1 MAGDNAGGTTSEF
14 MKMGKMMGQSNNPSN
29 SGMYDGLDKVTE
41 KLMANKLARQAE
53 VKGERESLRKE
64 RKLAGQKL
72 TNEFTEMGPTLKV
85 LGPESFGQAQTE
97 IEGLRQ
103 QMFEAI
109 DAGDQKKIAELNM
122 KLNDIKTRHSGDAEN
137 LTTLI
142 DSWESDTVSTDAMT
156 KENIDVLTNF
166 AANKT
171 KKEVYVE
178 NEDGVPELRYEW
190 DTEEP
195 LLDETTG
202 EQQIDEE
209 GNPMFVKDQK
219 SLAEMQDMLVTK
231 DTVNGNK
238 MLDLGQELKVCYKDK
253 SPMSDADI
261 KHKVGEIIPQDPKAI
276 RDWLHG
282 NPAEFPG
289 LNVHDY
295 LNDLMNTDYGTFD
308 KLGIDLTK
316 PEYAHLDKDKEG
328 DDGYGTVEADEVPE
342 AFREELI
349 NNVLDVKDLEVSHGI
364 ITEIYSSLMKNNMM
378 GISNEDQRDPSETT
392 ILGNK
397 ESSSAKASNDAN
409 ETLEKLKSLGDPDS
423 PIHAE
428 IARMNEAQI
437 ATHILGS
444 GAKWTDEV
452 YDPVTKEKITL
463 AKYIADAKNK
473 KSKPNEQNPKD
484 PMAGMTAAQKI
495 QYIKDNK

>member
-1 MAGDNAGGTTSEF
+1 MAGNDAGGSTSEF
-14 MKMGKMMGQSNNPSN
+14 MRMGKMMGQSNS
-29 SGMYDGLDKVTE
+29 SYTKGQYDGLDKVTE
-41 KLMANKLARQAE
+41 ALQAKKLARQAE
-53 VKGERESLRKE
+53 VNAEKETLRKE

-72 TNEFTEMGPTLKV
+72 TNQFTEMGPTLKV

-97 IEGLRQ
+97 IEALRQ

-109 DAGDQKKIAELNM
+109 DGGNQKDIAELNI

-142 DSWESDTVSTDAMT
+142 DSWEGDTVSTDAMT
-156 KENIDVLTNF
+156 KEDIDVLTNF

-171 KKEVYVE
+171 KKVVYE
-178 NEDGVPELRYEW
+178 DNEDGVPTLKYEW

-195 LLDETTG
+195 LMDEETG
-202 EQQIDEE
+202 EQQVDEK
-209 GNPMFVKDQK
+209 GNPMFIKDRK
-219 SLAEMQDMLVTK
+219 SLEQMQNMLVTK
-231 DTVNGNK
+231 DTVNGNL
-238 MLDLGQELKVCYKDK
+238 MLDLGQELKVGYKDK
-253 SPMSDADI
+253 TPMSDADI

-289 LNVHDY
+289 LNVNDY
-295 LNDLMNTDYGTFD
+295 LSDLMNKDFNTFD
-308 KLGIDLTK
+308 KLGIDLTL
-316 PEYAHLDKDKEG
+316 PEYAYLDSKKNGG
-328 DDGYGTVEADEVPE
+328 DGDGVVDANEVPE
-342 AFREELI
+342 DFREDLI
-349 NNVLDVKDLEVSHGI
+349 SKVMNVDNLEISHGI

-378 GISNEDQRDPSETT
+378 GITNPDQRDLKEKT
-392 ILGNK
+392 ILGNN

-409 ETLEKLKSLGDPDS
+409 DTLDKLKSLGDPES

-428 IARMNEAQI
+428 IAKMNEEQI

-452 YDPVTKEKITL
+452 YDPVSKEKIGL
-463 AKYIADAKNK
+463 DKYIANAKK
-473 KSKPNEQNPKD
+473 KKPKANEQNPKD
-484 PMAGMTAAQKI
+484 PMAGMSAAEKI
-495 QYIKDNK
+495 AYYEENK